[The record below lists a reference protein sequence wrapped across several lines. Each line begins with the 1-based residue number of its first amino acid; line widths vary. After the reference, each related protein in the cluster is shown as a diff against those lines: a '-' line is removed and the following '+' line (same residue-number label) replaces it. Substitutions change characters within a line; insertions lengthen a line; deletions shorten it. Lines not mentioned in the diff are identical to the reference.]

1 METGWW
7 GEGRCLLSGRGRV
20 FDGEQRAEE
29 SGHWIWPHELL
40 VTKPRVVQ
48 KATGTGLRMQLGQSE
63 QKRPQGPQ
71 GVGGSVRLPFHF
83 IRMALSLKKIKS
95 SNNTQIVTTI

>member
-1 METGWW
+1 
-7 GEGRCLLSGRGRV
+7 
-20 FDGEQRAEE
+20 
-29 SGHWIWPHELL
+29 
-40 VTKPRVVQ
+40 
-48 KATGTGLRMQLGQSE
+48 MQLGQSE

>member
-1 METGWW
+1 MFKDETILCPVF
-7 GEGRCLLSGRGRV
+7 GEHRNGTLFREL
-20 FDGEQRAEE
+20 DGIAD
-29 SGHWIWPHELL
+29 GDKTI
-40 VTKPRVVQ
+40 TKPRVVQ
-48 KATGTGLRMQLGQSE
+48 EATGTGLRMQLGQSE
-63 QKRPQGPQ
+63 QKRPQGPH